1 MGRNKKK
8 KLLSV
13 FLIISMLAGL
23 LNLSMTAFAQSGNNI
38 VSENEAAFYEI
49 TSQES
54 EDSQSVTVNLK
65 LTPKKNVKVKQVT
78 LPDTSIVEYQNQD
91 IIYTAQKK
99 GSITFI
105 LHYLLN
111 EELKETR
118 VDYEVTEIGEN
129 QMYSTTSEVNEEAIR
144 ETVQEYSEKKGDFF
158 NISSPKETS
167 YYGSEMI
174 TSNIVIDGRNIKT
187 PLESTVLEVELPTT
201 LISYSNF
208 KKESFIDHAS
218 MPKIL
223 GIGASPQVVTQDGT
237 TKIKITLP
245 KIDSTTYLKVPFIFS
260 FTDRLTPD
268 GYSIVPKIT
277 LYDKDGNV
285 LEETNDQEYKIKYPE
300 RKATKNILGID
311 SKGYAYAGRT
321 KEGDETRISETMADV
336 VPFIFGLSSN
346 SNKTN
351 DRYLEM
357 LEITDTIPTYTNSKG
372 ETVVAK
378 FDQAI
383 NPDWVDNGDGTVS
396 TTVHLKSTNIFANLD
411 ISDDL
416 NAVRLNLLFPDALIQ
431 EKGKAVQYT
440 NTATIKEIPF
450 NKAENEDV
458 THNISKDFYLK
469 AETLNGDGLIKKYYR
484 GGDIAYDVNSLYL
497 ERPTY
502 RFTFTNKYASPLTE
516 ITLTEDGDKFDSRL
530 FLAEINYL
538 SIHDPRPRVFGD
550 HVKIRAYRKDGSYKD
565 IQLNKNAKLNEAAEN
580 KLEQMAEDVNNG
592 KVNAEATRAVE
603 PEFVKFSYVFEDGF
617 SLKPGETLS
626 GDVRMA
632 FKDPYHVEYSD
643 KIDIKN
649 VISLDCIYT
658 TAHGE
663 KIDIHT
669 SSDASGRFVPLKE
682 KAVLS
687 KSTRGQKSGSI
698 GEKIEYDI
706 SLDMSGLSKARYL
719 KNPTFIDLLPKGVS
733 FTKFSKINGVYNSG
747 KYIEGY
753 ETLGNYKN
761 TGRTAVKIKFKS
773 DIVGKLKGG
782 DANCP
787 YVLKFFI
794 SDLEINEDI
803 IPTRAETDSMNND
816 NHVYFFT
823 DDDKDYPDE
832 ISSDDS
838 VKDSLDINDNGKT
851 GDKILMA
858 SSKTLGT
865 QAEQIFST
873 KSIRSIEPGEDEA
886 DLNYDSVWVDS
897 IKTNYSGKAE
907 IYGRFQ
913 YRLQI
918 HNYTKDSKNSF
929 VFYDV
934 LPYKDDAEGSN
945 FANEFM
951 GNVTVSVGDTDIT
964 DRFDI
969 YYRTDRYPSNSV
981 MKEVNSANWTQ
992 APDSISDV
1000 TAIKAIM
1007 KDDVEIDP
1015 YTILTMTWDMKAPD
1029 YDSSPNLGNQS
1040 AYNTF
1045 YVSYNGGQS
1054 FKHGNTVK
1062 NTLPVKWEEMLP
1074 STRSISV
1081 KKNWVGKAEKEVIVN
1096 LLANGKKVRNVK
1108 LNEANGWSHDFTEMP
1123 VLENI
1128 ADKEVIQYTVE
1139 EELIDGYTSKVSG
1152 NMKDGFVITN
1162 RQITSP
1168 AEVKGKST
1176 DDKVNRNN
1184 GSKQENSSIK
1194 TGDFTNI
1201 HLFLGLSGITL
1212 LVIIV
1217 LFVSRKYHNDSKKI
1231 MFVRNK
1237 NL

>member
-1 MGRNKKK
+1 MHC
-8 KLLSV
+8 LSI
-13 FLIISMLAGL
+13 FLIISMLVGL

-54 EDSQSVTVNLK
+54 ENSQSVTVNLK
-65 LTPKKNVKVKQVT
+65 LTPRKNVKVKQVT

-91 IIYTAQKK
+91 IIYTAQKN

-118 VDYEVTEIGEN
+118 VDYEVTGIGEN
-129 QMYSTTSEVNEEAIR
+129 QMYSTTSEVNEEVIE
-144 ETVQEYSEKKGDFF
+144 ETVQEYNKKTGNFLSV
-158 NISSPKETS
+158 SSPKEMS
-167 YYGSEMI
+167 YYGPEMI
-174 TSNIVIDGRNIKT
+174 TSNVVLDGKNIKT

-201 LISYSNF
+201 LFSGSNL
-208 KKESFIDHAS
+208 KTESFIDYAS
-218 MPKIL
+218 MSHVL
-223 GIGASPQVVTQDGT
+223 GIDASPQVVTQDGK
-237 TKIKITLP
+237 TKIRIVLP

-260 FTDRLTPD
+260 FTDRLSPD

-277 LYDKDGNV
+277 LYDKDGNI
-285 LEETNDQEYKIKYPE
+285 LEETYDQEYKIKYPE
-300 RKATKNILGID
+300 RKATKSILGID
-311 SKGYAYAGRT
+311 SKGYAYAGQT

-336 VPFIFGLSSN
+336 VPFIFSLSTN
-346 SNKTN
+346 SKKIN
-351 DRYLEM
+351 DRHLEM

-372 ETVVAK
+372 ETVAAK

-383 NPDWVDNGDGTVS
+383 NPDWIDNGDGTVS
-396 TTVHLKSTNIFANLD
+396 ITVHLKNDTRENIFNSLD
-411 ISDDL
+411 ISNDL

-440 NTATIKEIPF
+440 NTARIKEIPF
-450 NKAENEDV
+450 NRAENEGV

-469 AETLNGDGLIKKYYR
+469 SETLNGNGLLSKSYR
-484 GGDIAYDVNSLYL
+484 GQDIAYDVNSLYL
-497 ERPTY
+497 ERLTY
-502 RFTFTNKYASPLTE
+502 RFTFTNKYAYPLTE

-530 FLAEINYL
+530 FLTEIVN
-538 SIHDPRPRVFGD
+538 IRIRDPRERLFED
-550 HVKIRAYRKDGSYKD
+550 HVKIRAYRKDGSYRD
-565 IQLNKNAKLNEAAEN
+565 IQLKNNLMLNETAEN
-580 KLEQMAEDVNNG
+580 KLEQMAKDVNDG
-592 KVNAEATRAVE
+592 KVNAEDTKAVE
-603 PEFVKFSYVFEDGF
+603 PEFVKFSYVFEDDF
-617 SLKPGETLS
+617 SLKPGETLL
-626 GDVRMA
+626 GEMRMA

-643 KIDIKN
+643 KKDIKN

-658 TAHGE
+658 TAYGE

-669 SSDASGRFVPLKE
+669 SSAASGKFVPLKE
-682 KAVLS
+682 KVVLNKLTS
-687 KSTRGQKSGSI
+687 GQKNGSI
-698 GEKIEYDI
+698 GERVNYDI
-706 SLDMSGLSKARYL
+706 TLDTTGLSKARYL

-733 FTKFSKINGVYNSG
+733 FTKYSMVKGIYNSG

-753 ETLGNYKN
+753 ETIGNYKN

-782 DANCP
+782 DATSP
-787 YVLKFFI
+787 YVLKFSI
-794 SDLEINEDI
+794 SNLEINEYI
-803 IPTRAETDSMNND
+803 IPTRAETDTMNND
-816 NHVYFFT
+816 NHVYFFM
-823 DDDKDYPDE
+823 DDDKDYLDE

-838 VKDSLDINDNGKT
+838 VKDSLDINENGKT

-865 QAEQIFST
+865 RAEQIFST
-873 KSIRSIEPGEDEA
+873 KSIRSIEPGEDET

-913 YRLQI
+913 YRLQV

-945 FANEFM
+945 FANEFI
-951 GNVTVSVGDTDIT
+951 GNVTVFSGDTDIT

-981 MKEVNSANWTQ
+981 MKEVNSAKWTQ
-992 APDSISDV
+992 APDSLSDV

-1007 KDDVEIDP
+1007 KDDVELDS
-1015 YTILTMTWDMKAPD
+1015 YTVLTMTWDMKAPD

-1162 RQITSP
+1162 RQITSQ
-1168 AEVKGKST
+1168 AEDKDKSRN
-1176 DDKVNRNN
+1176 DKANRNN

-1217 LFVSRKYHNDSKKI
+1217 LFISRKYHNNSKKE